1 MIKNIKIVLFLLVI
15 ILFVF
20 FLLKKEDILVYV
32 KNSNFILFN
41 NNEMVLNEVWI
52 TGRNYELKDNIIL
65 ALNYKIGDPINSID
79 LNKVNERVSKL
90 SWVDKSKVSIFPHG
104 IMEIMV
110 KEYMPF
116 AIYKDSENLF
126 LVNLEG
132 VKFLEINKNQYKNFF
147 IVSGKE
153 SLISLN
159 NLNDLSDLINN
170 VGLKIV
176 EAIRIDSRRWDLN
189 LSSGLIIK
197 LPANNSVSILKKF
210 INLNYDSLDFT
221 KISFIDLR
229 IQNRMILKYK

>member
-1 MIKNIKIVLFLLVI
+1 
-15 ILFVF
+15 
-20 FLLKKEDILVYV
+20 
-32 KNSNFILFN
+32 
-41 NNEMVLNEVWI
+41 
-52 TGRNYELKDNIIL
+52 
-65 ALNYKIGDPINSID
+65 
-79 LNKVNERVSKL
+79 
-90 SWVDKSKVSIFPHG
+90 
-104 IMEIMV
+104 
-110 KEYMPF
+110 
-116 AIYKDSENLF
+116 ENLF